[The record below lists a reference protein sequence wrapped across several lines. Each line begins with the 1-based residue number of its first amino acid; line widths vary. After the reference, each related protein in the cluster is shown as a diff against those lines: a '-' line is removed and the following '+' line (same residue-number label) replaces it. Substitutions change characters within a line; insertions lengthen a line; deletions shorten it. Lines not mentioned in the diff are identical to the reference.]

1 MKMLKQIQQSQ
12 QNSEEATKA
21 YAKAQD
27 ELKQT
32 ETKAYADGIVTKEEQ
47 RAINDAI
54 AKRDEAKRYA
64 EQKAQEAQVAAN
76 QNTQEVIKPITTR
89 VTSTES
95 DVKVLKGQIGLMAKS
110 DDVTQQLKTLTDA

>member
-1 MKMLKQIQQSQ
+1 M
-12 QNSEEATKA
+12 
-21 YAKAQD
+21 
-27 ELKQT
+27 
-32 ETKAYADGIVTKEEQ
+32 
-47 RAINDAI
+47 
-54 AKRDEAKRYA
+54 
-64 EQKAQEAQVAAN
+64 AAN